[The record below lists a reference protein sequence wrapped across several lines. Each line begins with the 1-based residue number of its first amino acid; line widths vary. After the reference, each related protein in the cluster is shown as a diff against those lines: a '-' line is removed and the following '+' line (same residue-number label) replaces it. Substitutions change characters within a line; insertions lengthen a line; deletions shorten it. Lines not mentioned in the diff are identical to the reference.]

1 MRTVLYIEDDETN
14 RQLVQFIFSRRED
27 LGLIEAGTGTAGI
40 EMAIQHQPDM
50 ILLDLSLPDIDGFNV
65 FKQLQ
70 SHTSTNHI
78 PVVALSGNN
87 SEEDVQKGLNAG
99 LQGYLLK
106 PINVL
111 ELYAVI
117 DKTISPE
124 E

>member
-27 LGLIEAGTGTAGI
+27 LGLIAADTGFAGI
-40 EMAIQHQPDM
+40 QMAIQHQPDM

-70 SHTSTNHI
+70 SHNSTNHI
-78 PVVALSGNN
+78 PVIALSGNN
-87 SEEDVQKGLNAG
+87 TEEDVQKGMDAG
-99 LQGYLLK
+99 LQGYLSK
-106 PINVL
+106 PINVV

-117 DKTISPE
+117 DKTISSAE
-124 E
+124 